1 MKKVSKIM
9 VGLFMISLL
18 FSVFTVDNVVAVE
31 PSAGATEV
39 AGDTYQGRINA
50 HTRSTFRFRQ
60 RTQLAFNSNVN
71 IDVNVNCDAMN
82 IGDKSVEI
90 EVDGTN
96 DLTMTMTCTE
106 NQEELGLMDGA
117 ITQTRNR
124 NRYQYQLGYVMA
136 IQCNGTCNATLKME
150 ATEAD
155 LGATWAYYDAA
166 TEEWVSVATTLQD
179 GYLVAETDH
188 FSTWTVLSPETNYT
202 VLIIGISVGA
212 VVVVGI
218 AVVLLKRRDK

>member
-1 MKKVSKIM
+1 MFGM
-9 VGLFMISLL
+9 LMISLL
-18 FSVFTVDNVVAVE
+18 FTMFSVDNVVAIE
-31 PSAGATEV
+31 PSADATEV
-39 AGDTYQGRINA
+39 GGDTYQGRINA
-50 HTRSTFRFRQ
+50 QTRTAFRFRQ

-71 IDVNVNCDAMN
+71 LDVDINCDAMN
-82 IGDKSVEI
+82 IGSKNIEI
-90 EVDGTN
+90 EVEATS

-106 NQEELGLMDGA
+106 NQEELGLMDGT
-117 ITQTRNR
+117 ITQTRNQ
-124 NRYQYQLGYVMA
+124 NRYQYQMGFVMT

-155 LGATWAYYDAA
+155 QGSTWAYYDTA
-166 TEEWVSVATTLQD
+166 TEEWVSVATTLEG

-188 FSTWTVLSPETNYT
+188 FSTWTVLSPETDYT

-218 AVVLLKRRDK
+218 AVVLLKKRDK